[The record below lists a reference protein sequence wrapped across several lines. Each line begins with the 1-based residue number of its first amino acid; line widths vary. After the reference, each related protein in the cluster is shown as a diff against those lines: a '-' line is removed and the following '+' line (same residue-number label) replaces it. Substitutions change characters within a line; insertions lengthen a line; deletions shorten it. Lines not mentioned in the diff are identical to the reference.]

1 LIWLDLTIETGGR
14 ALLGVEQWAEIR
26 RMKHVERLSQR
37 EIHRR
42 TGIHRDTIRRA
53 LASAVPPSYGP
64 RPGRASKLDRFVE
77 TIEELLADEPTLS
90 GVRIREEL
98 EQLGYDGGK
107 TILDDLLR
115 ELRPRF
121 LPPPRSFQRTRY
133 RPGELAQFDLCE
145 PRSEIP
151 VGWGQTRRG
160 HIVTCELPYSRAIAG
175 ALVFSKEFEDIAFGM
190 ARCLARLGALPE
202 KLVWD
207 REGAIA
213 PNGRPTEDFL
223 AFCGRLALGWIIL
236 DAGDCQAK
244 GALERSH
251 RFLHGNFEAG
261 RRFANALDFQ
271 HQLDGWCERINAR
284 VHRTTRA
291 VVAARLREER
301 QRMRPL
307 PALLPATDRRFVM
320 RVPAQPYLRFDRND
334 YSLDPRLVGRR
345 VEIRVSQAEI
355 TAVCLDTGELAA
367 RHTRVFAGGLC
378 FTDPA
383 HQAALERLR
392 GERRRRRAEPDVE
405 LRPLARY
412 DALIPA

>member
-1 LIWLDLTIETGGR
+1 
-14 ALLGVEQWAEIR
+14 LLGVEQWAEIR

-42 TGIHRDTIRRA
+42 TGIHRDTIRKA
-53 LASAVPPSYGP
+53 LASPAPPSYGP
-64 RPGRASKLDRFVE
+64 RPPRASKLDPFLE
-77 TIEELLADEPTLS
+77 TIEELLDDEPTLS
-90 GVRIREEL
+90 GVRVREEL
-98 EQLGYDGGK
+98 EKLGYDGGK
-107 TILDDLLR
+107 TILDELLR

-151 VGWGQTRRG
+151 VGYGQTRRG
-160 HIVTCELPYSRAIAG
+160 YVVTCCLPYSRAFAG
-175 ALVFSKEFEDIAFGM
+175 ALVFSKEFADIAFGM
-190 ARCLARLGALPE
+190 ARCLECLGALPE

-213 PNGRPTEDFL
+213 PKGRPTEDFL
-223 AFCGRLALGWIIL
+223 AFCGQLALGWIIL
-236 DAGDCQAK
+236 DPGDCQAK

-271 HQLDGWCERINAR
+271 LQLDRWSDRINAR

-291 VVAARLREER
+291 VVAERLAEER
-301 QRMRPL
+301 ARMRAL
-307 PALLPATDRRFVM
+307 PEVLPDTDRRFVT
-320 RVPAQPYLRFDRND
+320 RVPAQPYLRIDRND
-334 YSLDPRLVGRR
+334 YSLEPRLVGRR
-345 VEIRVSQAEI
+345 VELRVSQTELA
-355 TAVCLDTGELAA
+355 AVALDSGELAA
-367 RHTRVFAGGLC
+367 RHARVFAGGLA

-383 HQAALERLR
+383 HQQALDELR
-392 GERRRRRAEPDVE
+392 GERRRPRDVDVE
-405 LRPLARY
+405 RRPLARY